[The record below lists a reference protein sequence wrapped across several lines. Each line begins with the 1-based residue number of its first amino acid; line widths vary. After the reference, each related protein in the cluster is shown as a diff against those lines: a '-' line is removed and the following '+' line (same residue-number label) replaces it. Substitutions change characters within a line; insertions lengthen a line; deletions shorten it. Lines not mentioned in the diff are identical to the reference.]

1 MKKQFREIVNK
12 LMETYPDAKCELEY
26 ENPFQLLIATV
37 LSAQT
42 TDKKVNEVT
51 KDLFKEYGTLEKFL
65 ELTQEEV
72 ENKIKVIGL
81 YKTKSKHIVGLCK
94 MLRDNFSG
102 EVPKT
107 RDELITLPGVGR
119 KTANVVISNCFGVQ
133 AFAVDVHVFRVSNRI
148 GLSNAKTPEKTEF
161 DLMKNIDENLW
172 TICHHTIIFH
182 GRRCCTSR
190 NPKCLECSIN
200 NYCKHYKR
208 LNSKARGNFHE

>member
-1 MKKQFREIVNK
+1 MRKNIKLIVDK

-26 ENPFQLLIATV
+26 ESPFQLLIATV

-51 KDLFKEYGTLEKFL
+51 SKLFKDYGTLEKFL
-65 ELTQEEV
+65 SLSTEELQDR
-72 ENKIKVIGL
+72 IRVIGL
-81 YKTKSKHIVGLCK
+81 YKTKSKNIISLCK
-94 MLRDNFSG
+94 ILVEKFGG

-148 GLSNAKTPEKTEF
+148 GLANADTPEKTEL

-182 GRRCCTSR
+182 GRRCCTAR
-190 NPKCLECSIN
+190 NPKCSECTVKEFCKYYKKIN
-200 NYCKHYKR
+200 K
-208 LNSKARGNFHE
+208 

>member
-1 MKKQFREIVNK
+1 MNKRNKEIVNK
-12 LMETYPDAKCELEY
+12 LIETYPDAKCELEY
-26 ENPFQLLIATV
+26 ETPFQLLIATM

-51 KDLFKEYGTLEKFL
+51 KELFKKNKTLEDFL
-65 ELTQEEV
+65 ELSEDDIQRS
-72 ENKIKVIGL
+72 IKVIGL
-81 YKTKSKHIVGLCK
+81 YRTKSKNIVSLCK
-94 MLRDNFSG
+94 MLRDEFNG

-107 RDELITLPGVGR
+107 RDELVKLPGVGR

-148 GLSNAKTPEKTEF
+148 GLANANTPEKTEL
-161 DLMKNIDENLW
+161 DLMKNIDEKLW

-190 NPKCLECSIN
+190 NPNCKECTIN
-200 NYCKHYKR
+200 SYCKYYKKV
-208 LNSKARGNFHE
+208 NKVI

>member
-1 MKKQFREIVNK
+1 MKKKIKIIVDK
-12 LMETYPDAKCELEY
+12 LMETYPDAECELKY
-26 ENPFQLLIATV
+26 ETPFQLLIATV

-51 KDLFKEYGTLEKFL
+51 KKLFKDYGTLDKFL
-65 ELTQEEV
+65 TLSEE
-72 ENKIKVIGL
+72 KLQDIIKVIGL
-81 YKTKSKHIVGLCK
+81 YKTKSRNIVALCK
-94 MLRDNFSG
+94 VLRDNFNG

-107 RDELITLPGVGR
+107 RDELVTLPGVGR

-148 GLSNAKTPEKTEF
+148 GLVNASTPEKTEL

-182 GRRCCTSR
+182 GRRCCTAR
-190 NPKCLECSIN
+190 NPKCEECTIKD
-200 NYCKHYKR
+200 YCKYYKNKD
-208 LNSKARGNFHE
+208 L

>member
-1 MKKQFREIVNK
+1 MKKKIKIIVDK
-12 LMETYPDAKCELEY
+12 LMETYPDAECELKY
-26 ENPFQLLIATV
+26 ETPFQLLIATV

-51 KDLFKEYGTLEKFL
+51 KKLFKDYGTLDKFL
-65 ELTQEEV
+65 TLSEE
-72 ENKIKVIGL
+72 KLQDIIKVIGL
-81 YKTKSKHIVGLCK
+81 YKTKSRNIVALCK
-94 MLRDNFSG
+94 VLRDNFNG

-107 RDELITLPGVGR
+107 RDELVTLPGVGR

-148 GLSNAKTPEKTEF
+148 GLANANTPEKTEL

-182 GRRCCTSR
+182 GRRCCIAR
-190 NPKCLECSIN
+190 NPKCEECTIKD
-200 NYCKHYKR
+200 YCKYYK
-208 LNSKARGNFHE
+208 SKDL

>member
-1 MKKQFREIVNK
+1 MKEKIKIIVDK
-12 LMETYPDAKCELEY
+12 LMETYPDAECELKY
-26 ENPFQLLIATV
+26 ETPFQLLIATV

-51 KDLFKEYGTLEKFL
+51 KKLFKDYGTLDKFL
-65 ELTQEEV
+65 TLSEEELQDI
-72 ENKIKVIGL
+72 IKVIGL
-81 YKTKSKHIVGLCK
+81 YKTKSRNIVALCK
-94 MLRDNFSG
+94 VLRDNFNG

-107 RDELITLPGVGR
+107 RDELVTLPGVGR

-148 GLSNAKTPEKTEF
+148 GLANASTPEKTEL

-182 GRRCCTSR
+182 GRRCCTAR
-190 NPKCLECSIN
+190 NPKCEECTIKD
-200 NYCKHYKR
+200 YCKYYK
-208 LNSKARGNFHE
+208 SKDL

>member
-1 MKKQFREIVNK
+1 MKTMKKEVKIIVQK

-42 TDKKVNEVT
+42 TDKKVNQVT
-51 KDLFKEYGTLEKFL
+51 SGLFKEYGTLEEFL
-65 ELTQEEV
+65 KLDVSQLED
-72 ENKIKVIGL
+72 KIKSIGL
-81 YKTKSKHIVGLCK
+81 YRTKSKNIISLCK
-94 MLRDNFSG
+94 ILRDKFGG
-102 EVPKT
+102 EVPRT
-107 RDELITLPGVGR
+107 RDELVTLPGVGR

-148 GLSNAKTPEKTEF
+148 GLANATTPEKTEL

-190 NPKCLECSIN
+190 NPNCKECTISE
-200 NYCKHYKR
+200 YCKYYKQ
-208 LNSKARGNFHE
+208 NN

>member
-1 MKKQFREIVNK
+1 MKKKIKIIVDK
-12 LMETYPDAKCELEY
+12 LMETYPDAECELKY
-26 ENPFQLLIATV
+26 ETPFQLLIATV

-51 KDLFKEYGTLEKFL
+51 KKLFKDYGTLDKFL
-65 ELTQEEV
+65 TLSEE
-72 ENKIKVIGL
+72 KLQDIIKVIGL
-81 YKTKSKHIVGLCK
+81 YKTKSRNIVALCK
-94 MLRDNFSG
+94 VLRDNFNG

-107 RDELITLPGVGR
+107 RDELVTLPGVGR

-148 GLSNAKTPEKTEF
+148 GLANASTPEKTEL

-182 GRRCCTSR
+182 GRRCCTAR
-190 NPKCLECSIN
+190 NPKCEECTIKD
-200 NYCKHYKR
+200 YCKYYKNKD
-208 LNSKARGNFHE
+208 L

>member
-1 MKKQFREIVNK
+1 MNKKNRLIVEK

-26 ENPFQLLIATV
+26 ETPFQLLIATV

-51 KDLFKEYGTLEKFL
+51 KKLFKDYGTLDSFL
-65 ELTQEEV
+65 TLSVEELQE
-72 ENKIKVIGL
+72 KIKVIGL
-81 YKTKSKHIVGLCK
+81 YKVKSKNIISLCK
-94 MLRDNFSG
+94 IIKDKFSG

-107 RDELITLPGVGR
+107 RDELVTLPGVGR

-133 AFAVDVHVFRVSNRI
+133 AFAVDVHVFRVCNRI
-148 GLSNAKTPEKTEF
+148 GIADSKTPEKTEF

-190 NPKCLECSIN
+190 NPNCEQCTVN
-200 NYCKHYKR
+200 EYCKYYK
-208 LNSKARGNFHE
+208 SKKRTKK

>member
-1 MKKQFREIVNK
+1 MKKEIKIIVDK
-12 LMETYPDAKCELEY
+12 LMETYPDSECELKY
-26 ENPFQLLIATV
+26 ETPFQLLIATV

-51 KDLFKEYGTLEKFL
+51 KKLFKDYGTLDKFL
-65 ELTQEEV
+65 TLSEE
-72 ENKIKVIGL
+72 KLQDIIKVIGL
-81 YKTKSKHIVGLCK
+81 YKTKSRNIVALCK
-94 MLRDNFSG
+94 VLRDNFNG

-107 RDELITLPGVGR
+107 RDELVTLPGVGR

-148 GLSNAKTPEKTEF
+148 GLANANTPEKTEL

-182 GRRCCTSR
+182 GRRCCTAR
-190 NPKCLECSIN
+190 NPKCEECTIKD
-200 NYCKHYKR
+200 YCKYYK
-208 LNSKARGNFHE
+208 SKDL

>member
-1 MKKQFREIVNK
+1 MKKKIKIIVDK
-12 LMETYPDAKCELEY
+12 LMETYPDAECELKY
-26 ENPFQLLIATV
+26 ETPFQLLIATV

-51 KDLFKEYGTLEKFL
+51 KKLFKDYGTLDKFL
-65 ELTQEEV
+65 TLSEE
-72 ENKIKVIGL
+72 KLQDIIKVIGL
-81 YKTKSKHIVGLCK
+81 YKTKSRNIVGLCK
-94 MLRDNFSG
+94 VLRDNFNG

-107 RDELITLPGVGR
+107 RDELVTLPGVGR

-148 GLSNAKTPEKTEF
+148 GLVNASTPEKTEL

-182 GRRCCTSR
+182 GRRCCTAR
-190 NPKCLECSIN
+190 NPKCEECTIKD
-200 NYCKHYKR
+200 YCKYYKNKD
-208 LNSKARGNFHE
+208 L

>member
-1 MKKQFREIVNK
+1 MKKKFKIIVDK
-12 LMETYPDAKCELEY
+12 LIESYPDARCELEY
-26 ENPFQLLIATV
+26 KSPFQLLIATI

-51 KDLFKEYGTLEKFL
+51 KNLFIEYPRLEDLKLDEKEL
-65 ELTQEEV
+65 QD
-72 ENKIKVIGL
+72 KIKSIGL
-81 YKTKSKHIVGLCK
+81 YRMKSKNIINLCRI
-94 MLRDNFSG
+94 LEERFDS
-102 EVPKT
+102 EVPRT

-148 GLSNAKTPEKTEF
+148 GIANSPTPEKTEL

-190 NPKCLECSIN
+190 KPNCGECKISE
-200 NYCKHYKR
+200 YCKYYKQ
-208 LNSKARGNFHE
+208 NN

>member
-1 MKKQFREIVNK
+1 MKKKFKIIVDK
-12 LMETYPDAKCELEY
+12 LIESYPDARCELEY
-26 ENPFQLLIATV
+26 KSPFQLLIATV

-51 KDLFKEYGTLEKFL
+51 KNLFIEYPRLEDFLKLDEKEL
-65 ELTQEEV
+65 QD
-72 ENKIKVIGL
+72 KIKSIGL
-81 YKTKSKHIVGLCK
+81 YRMKSKNIINLCRI
-94 MLRDNFSG
+94 LEERFDS
-102 EVPKT
+102 EVPRT

-148 GLSNAKTPEKTEF
+148 GIANSPTPEKTEL

-190 NPKCLECSIN
+190 KPNCGECKISE
-200 NYCKHYKR
+200 YCKYYKQ
-208 LNSKARGNFHE
+208 NN

>member
-1 MKKQFREIVNK
+1 MKKKFKIIVDK
-12 LMETYPDAKCELEY
+12 LIESYPDARCELEY
-26 ENPFQLLIATV
+26 KSPFQLLIATV

-51 KDLFKEYGTLEKFL
+51 KNLFIEYPRLEDFLKLDEKELKD
-65 ELTQEEV
+65 
-72 ENKIKVIGL
+72 KIKSIGL
-81 YKTKSKHIVGLCK
+81 YRMKSKNIINLCRI
-94 MLRDNFSG
+94 LEERFDS
-102 EVPKT
+102 EVPRT

-148 GLSNAKTPEKTEF
+148 GIANSPTPEKTEL

-190 NPKCLECSIN
+190 KPNCGECKISE
-200 NYCKHYKR
+200 YCKYYKQ
-208 LNSKARGNFHE
+208 NN

>member
-1 MKKQFREIVNK
+1 MKKKIKIIVDK
-12 LMETYPDAKCELEY
+12 LMETYPDAECELKY
-26 ENPFQLLIATV
+26 ETPFQLLIATV

-51 KDLFKEYGTLEKFL
+51 KKLFKDYGTLDKFL
-65 ELTQEEV
+65 TLSEE
-72 ENKIKVIGL
+72 KLQDIIKVIGL
-81 YKTKSKHIVGLCK
+81 YKTKSRNIVALCK
-94 MLRDNFSG
+94 VLRDNFNG

-107 RDELITLPGVGR
+107 RDELVTLPGVGR

-148 GLSNAKTPEKTEF
+148 GLANASTPEKTEL

-182 GRRCCTSR
+182 GRRCCTAR
-190 NPKCLECSIN
+190 NPKCEECTIKD
-200 NYCKHYKR
+200 YCKYYK
-208 LNSKARGNFHE
+208 NKAL

>member
-1 MKKQFREIVNK
+1 MKKKIKIIVDK
-12 LMETYPDAKCELEY
+12 LMETYPDAECELKY
-26 ENPFQLLIATV
+26 ETPFQLLIATV

-51 KDLFKEYGTLEKFL
+51 KKLFKDYGTLDKFL
-65 ELTQEEV
+65 TLSEE
-72 ENKIKVIGL
+72 KLQDIIKVIGL
-81 YKTKSKHIVGLCK
+81 YKTKSRNIVALCK
-94 MLRDNFSG
+94 VLRDNFNG

-107 RDELITLPGVGR
+107 RDELVTLPGVGR

-148 GLSNAKTPEKTEF
+148 GLANASTPEKTEL

-182 GRRCCTSR
+182 GRRCCTARS
-190 NPKCLECSIN
+190 PKCEECTIKD
-200 NYCKHYKR
+200 YCKYYKNKD
-208 LNSKARGNFHE
+208 L

>member
-1 MKKQFREIVNK
+1 MKKKIKIIVDK
-12 LMETYPDAKCELEY
+12 LMETYPDAECELKY
-26 ENPFQLLIATV
+26 ETPFQLLIATV

-51 KDLFKEYGTLEKFL
+51 KKLFKDYGTLDKFL
-65 ELTQEEV
+65 TLSEE
-72 ENKIKVIGL
+72 KLQDIIKVIGL
-81 YKTKSKHIVGLCK
+81 YKTKSRNIVALCK
-94 MLRDNFSG
+94 VLRDNFNG

-107 RDELITLPGVGR
+107 RDELVTLPGVGR

-148 GLSNAKTPEKTEF
+148 GLANASTPEKTEL

-182 GRRCCTSR
+182 GRRCCTAR
-190 NPKCLECSIN
+190 NPKCEECTIKY
-200 NYCKHYKR
+200 YCKYYKNKD
-208 LNSKARGNFHE
+208 L

>member
-1 MKKQFREIVNK
+1 MKKKIKIIVDK
-12 LMETYPDAKCELEY
+12 LMETYPDAECELKY
-26 ENPFQLLIATV
+26 ETPFQLLIATV

-51 KDLFKEYGTLEKFL
+51 KKLFKNYGTLDKFL
-65 ELTQEEV
+65 TLSEE
-72 ENKIKVIGL
+72 KLQDIIKVIGL
-81 YKTKSKHIVGLCK
+81 YKTKSRNIVALCK
-94 MLRDNFSG
+94 VLRDNFNG

-107 RDELITLPGVGR
+107 RDELVTLPGVGR

-148 GLSNAKTPEKTEF
+148 GLANANTPEKTEL
-161 DLMKNIDENLW
+161 DLMKNIDKNLW

-190 NPKCLECSIN
+190 NPKCEECTIKS
-200 NYCKHYKR
+200 YCKYYKNKD
-208 LNSKARGNFHE
+208 L